1 MVGQPESIE
10 QRVGLPL
17 RLARPLQPCEM
28 DQVLARGQAV
38 VEAGRLREQPDPRA
52 QLRPPGAACRDLVA
66 GYPRPAGVRRQQ
78 PGEHAQG
85 GGFSG
90 AVRSEK
96 AEDLAPLHGEGDL
109 AARRTAAERFAEPLR
124 LDRRQ
129 AAAILPL
136 RLARRLAWIGSL
148 RRILRAGLGGSGRLA
163 RGVGHDRGIQGVP
176 QGRQR
181 AVRVRPGLHAAARL
195 SGPDAALVL
204 DDLDLVGVRHGA
216 NLRTP
221 LEGRECGTR
230 QTWWWSVPATTAS
243 SPRWCSPAA
252 GSMSWFWR
260 RRRSSAAQRA
270 PNGPS
275 RGSRGL
281 PPPRAPTCSA

>member
-1 MVGQPESIE
+1 
-10 QRVGLPL
+10 
-17 RLARPLQPCEM
+17 M
-28 DQVLARGQAV
+28 DQVLARRQAV
-38 VEAGRLREQPDPRA
+38 VEARRLCQQPDSRA
-52 QLRPPGAACRDLVA
+52 QLRTRGAASGDLAA
-66 GYPRPAGVRRQQ
+66 GHPCPAGVRRQQ
-78 PGEHAQG
+78 PGEHAQRG
-85 GGFSG
+85 RLSG
-90 AVRSEK
+90 AVRPEK
-96 AEDLAPLHGEGDL
+96 TEDLAPLHGEGDL
-109 AARRTAAERFAEPLR
+109 AARRTAAERFAEPVR

-129 AAAILPL
+129 VAAILPL
-136 RLARRLAWIGSL
+136 CLVRRLAWIGSL
-148 RRILRAGLGGSGRLA
+148 RWILAAGLGGSGRLA

-204 DDLDLVGVRHGA
+204 DDLDLVSVRHGA

-230 QTWWWSVPATTAS
+230 QTWWWSAPAITAS

-252 GSMSWFWR
+252 ASMSWYWR